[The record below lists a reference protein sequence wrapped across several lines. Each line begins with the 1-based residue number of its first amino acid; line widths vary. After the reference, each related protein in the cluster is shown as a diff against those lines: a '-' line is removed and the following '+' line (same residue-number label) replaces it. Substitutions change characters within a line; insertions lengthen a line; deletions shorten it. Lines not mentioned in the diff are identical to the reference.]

1 MKPTTLKQIS
11 LKQIALKQNN
21 NLVNKA
27 MNIVSFLALP
37 LVIITLVSCSKATP
51 VPKSECKA
59 VINHV
64 KSILKDKAPSR
75 ADMLKQCNVASDEAR
90 GCVMAANKPMKIL
103 QCDF

>member
-1 MKPTTLKQIS
+1 MQQITLKQIS
-11 LKQIALKQNN
+11 LKQNPNI
-21 NLVNKA
+21 VNKS
-27 MNIVSFLALP
+27 MNIISFLALP

-59 VINHV
+59 VITHV

-75 ADMLKQCNVASDEAR
+75 ADMLKQCNVASDETR